1 MSSRTDNLKGGAVM
15 IVAVGSLSL
24 LDAGLKVLT
33 PSYPPLQIAAMRA
46 LASLPLIVGWIA
58 ITGSF
63 GELRRVRF
71 GFHFLRAV
79 LGIAMLTAFIYG
91 VRHVPLAEAYTI
103 FFIAPLL
110 ITAFSVP
117 LLGER
122 VEPQRWL
129 AIAGG
134 LVGVV
139 IVLRPT
145 GAGIVSL
152 GGLAIMGAA
161 IAYALSA
168 ISVRVLG
175 RTDSTRSMVF
185 WLMAMIG
192 AGAGLLA
199 LPKWVAIQ
207 PQHWGVI
214 AWIAVA
220 GFVGQ
225 WAITEAFR
233 VGEPSFIA
241 NFEYTA
247 LAWGLGLD
255 WLVWRTLP
263 GGRTYIGAAI
273 IIACGVYLIHR
284 ERRTQSSVAASPSA
298 PEAANVEAAEPHA

>member
-1 MSSRTDNLKGGAVM
+1 MSVRTENLKGGIVM
-15 IVAVGSLSL
+15 IVAVGALSL
-24 LDAGLKVLT
+24 LDAGLKTLA
-33 PSYPPLQIAAMRA
+33 PSYPPLQVAAIRA
-46 LASLPLIVGWIA
+46 LSSLPLIIFWIA
-58 ITGSF
+58 MTGSF

-79 LGIAMLTAFIYG
+79 LGVAMLTAFIYG

-134 LVGVV
+134 LAGVV

-145 GAGIVSL
+145 GEGLVSL
-152 GGLAIMGAA
+152 GGLAIMAA
-161 IAYALSA
+161 AVAYALSA
-168 ISVRVLG
+168 VTVRILG

-185 WLMAMIG
+185 WLMAMMG
-192 AGAGLLA
+192 AGAALLA
-199 LPKWVAIQ
+199 APQWRPVQ
-207 PQHWGVI
+207 SQHWGVI
-214 AWIAVA
+214 VWIAVA

-233 VGEPSFIA
+233 IGEPSFIA
-241 NFEYTA
+241 NFEYSA

-255 WLVWRTLP
+255 WLLWRTVP
-263 GGRTYIGAAI
+263 GARTFTGAAV
-273 IIACGVYLIHR
+273 IIACGIYLVRR
-284 ERRTQSSVAASPSA
+284 ERSATKVVASLTPETGEARSS
-298 PEAANVEAAEPHA
+298 